1 MKKTITQQM
10 TEELKI
16 NNPLRTY
23 FDAGSSEFNRT
34 DFDEKIQTL
43 SRIISNGYDLKNV
56 IKQYKLNYSSDGYKH
71 VYDNA
76 IPTLKMYI
84 SYLNNAG
91 TFKDL
96 ENAQDDE
103 VVEILTELIKGGV
116 IKG

>member
-1 MKKTITQQM
+1 MKKTITQKM

-34 DFDEKIQTL
+34 DFDEKIQTIG
-43 SRIISNGYDLKNV
+43 RIVSNGYDLKNV

-84 SYLNNAG
+84 PYLNS
-91 TFKDL
+91 TIISMDL
-96 ENAQDDE
+96 ENASDDE
-103 VVEILTELIKGGV
+103 VIELLTEMVKEKV